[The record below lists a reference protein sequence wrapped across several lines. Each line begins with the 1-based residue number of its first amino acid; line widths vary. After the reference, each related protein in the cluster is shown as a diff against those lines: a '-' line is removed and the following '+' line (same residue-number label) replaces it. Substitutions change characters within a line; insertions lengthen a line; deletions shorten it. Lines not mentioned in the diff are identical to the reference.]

1 MKRLP
6 IWFKYLAS
14 VLALT
19 VSLSFVVGE
28 VVRTFE
34 TKYLSDRMDAQIKA
48 NFQAITAALSPDVA
62 SHRSQPLNEKLALM
76 AKHYPDLCYV
86 SILDNYG
93 EQVGKWGDKP
103 HDNNPMALN
112 FSNSIDSGVSSI
124 GSMQI
129 SMSKKQMMA
138 DINMHVEQMRF
149 YTALTLLSLSF
160 LIYLISQW
168 MIFSPLSR
176 INQKLIHIYSRKGDK
191 STINVDEV
199 TRLEYGVEQLEEHL
213 YKLKTREQQLENAKR
228 EADAANIAKSQFI
241 ATMSHEIRTPM
252 NAIIG
257 AIDLIKEEPLPA
269 HCKEINNMA
278 DEAAHLLLKQL
289 NDILD
294 FSKMDL
300 GKLVIDKKDFDV
312 AELGHQTFSML
323 KECCKK
329 DLTLNFNNQLGQLS
343 VAHTD
348 EGKLSQIITN
358 LLDNAIKFTH
368 TGEVSLTLNHH
379 FPNGLCIQVTDTGI
393 GLESADTELIFQ
405 PFKQKDATFTRHY
418 SGVGMGLTITKRLVE
433 LLEGTIAIDSEL
445 NKGSEFTVIIPCQM
459 KEKVVHKDSKLPLSE
474 RIDSNNIHILLVEDN
489 MANQLVARTILEH
502 AGFKVTTADNGIEA
516 IAAMKRNPFHL
527 ILMDLQMPEM
537 DGFSACEAI
546 RDLNEHGRTLPIL
559 AMTANVSFEDRQKC
573 HEVGM
578 DDFLAK
584 PANKQTML
592 DAITSW
598 LGKKPIHFNNS

>member
-1 MKRLP
+1 MKHLP
-6 IWFKYLAS
+6 IWFKYLVS
-14 VLALT
+14 VLTLT
-19 VSLSFVVGE
+19 VSLSFIVGE
-28 VVRTFE
+28 VVRNFE
-34 TKYLSDRMDAQIKA
+34 TQYLSDRMDAQIKA
-48 NFQAITAALSPDVA
+48 NFQALSVALSSDVV
-62 SHRSQPLNEKLALM
+62 SHRSQTLNEKLALM

-86 SILDNYG
+86 SILDNLG
-93 EQVGKWGDKP
+93 EQVGRWGNKP
-103 HDNNPMALN
+103 HDANPMALN
-112 FSNSIDSGVSSI
+112 FSNSIDSGALPI

-129 SMSKKQMMA
+129 SMSKKRMMA

-149 YTALTLLSLSF
+149 FTALTLLSLSF

-176 INQKLIHIYSRKGDK
+176 INQKLISVYYRKGDK

-199 TRLEYGVEQLEEHL
+199 KRLEYGVEQLEIHL
-213 YKLKTREQQLENAKR
+213 YELKKREQQLEKAKR
-228 EADAANIAKSQFI
+228 EAEAANVAKSQFI

-257 AIDLIKEEPLPA
+257 AIDLIKEEHLPP
-269 HCKEINNMA
+269 HCQEINKMA

-294 FSKMDL
+294 FSKIDV
-300 GKLVIDKKDFDV
+300 GKLVIDKRDFDV
-312 AELGHQTFSML
+312 AELGNKTFSML
-323 KECCKK
+323 KKCCKK
-329 DLTLNFNNQLGQLS
+329 ELILTFNNQLGQLS

-348 EGKLSQIITN
+348 EGKLSQILTN

-368 TGEVSLTLNHH
+368 TGQVSLTLSHH

-393 GLESADTELIFQ
+393 GLESSDKEFIFE

-418 SGVGMGLTITKRLVE
+418 SGVGMGLTISKRLIE
-433 LLEGTIAIDSEL
+433 LLGGKITIDSEL

-459 KEKVVHKDSKLPLSE
+459 KERVMQAGSELSSS
-474 RIDSNNIHILLVEDN
+474 RDMGTSHTHILLVEDN
-489 MANQLVARTILEH
+489 AANQLVARTILEN
-502 AGFKVTTADNGIEA
+502 AGFQVTTADNGIEA
-516 IAAMKRNPFHL
+516 IAAIKNNLFDL

-546 RDLNEHGRTLPIL
+546 RELNEHGRSLPIL
-559 AMTANVSFEDRQKC
+559 AMTANVSFEDRKKC
-573 HEVGM
+573 HDVGM

-592 DAITSW
+592 DTIKNW
-598 LGKKPIHFNNS
+598 LGKKHIHM